1 MDHEDIMLSEIDQ
14 ILKDKYCDSTYVRL
28 VGKFTEAESRIVV
41 VRVWEN
47 VGNNNVTVSTLHAT
61 EITLKNG

>member
-28 VGKFTEAESRIVV
+28 VGKFTEAESRIVIA
-41 VRVWEN
+41 RAGGWGWGGLYL
-47 VGNNNVTVSTLHAT
+47 VGILILQDEKSSG
-61 EITLKNG
+61 E

>member
-47 VGNNNVTVSTLHAT
+47 VGNA
-61 EITLKNG
+61 